1 MNEQDT
7 GEIDPK
13 VREFLLHKPWYAG
26 TKRDADQDTEADT
39 NHDGA
44 EAAEIVGSASTP
56 NGEQEEAMTRI
67 PQVNPGSGLV
77 YFDKLKRAS
86 TLEFATI
93 WKDQTADWEKIAV
106 DSFHSPYAER
116 EDTEEPEDFVRKFA
130 RITNYELSDD
140 NVIVNTKPNFEELK
154 EQWQAILAATQ
165 VDSGRAS
172 KWRSLRY
179 FNRLF
184 GLWKSKRTAIKST
197 AI

>member
-1 MNEQDT
+1 
-7 GEIDPK
+7 
-13 VREFLLHKPWYAG
+13 
-26 TKRDADQDTEADT
+26 
-39 NHDGA
+39 
-44 EAAEIVGSASTP
+44 
-56 NGEQEEAMTRI
+56 MTRI
-67 PQVNPGSGLV
+67 PQVTPDRGLV

-93 WKDQTADWEKIAV
+93 WRDQTADWERIAV
-106 DSFHSPYAER
+106 DSFHSPHADR
-116 EDTEEPEDFVRKFA
+116 EDTEESEAVVSKFA
-130 RITNYELSDD
+130 CITNYELSDN
-140 NVIVNTKPNFEELK
+140 NVIVNTEPNFEELE

-165 VDSGRAS
+165 VYSGRAS